1 MFIKSVAARLIAP
14 VLVSML
20 LLAILSA
27 VTLQT
32 EGRVA
37 RANQDAAHAE
47 AVMLRLAELRSLSR
61 SLQRDALNLVI
72 ESDPAERKVI
82 QGKFDTRLGKFADQ
96 LGTLQG
102 DAARYAIT
110 PAYFTSQ
117 ARVRRE
123 LTEVGRLAGAGDR
136 AAGLSHFRQRVRP
149 AERLA
154 SRIAD
159 TRIDALT
166 DEVKA
171 LHVRADTV
179 AEQGRWILI
188 GATLLLAITGLAT
201 GLYMALRTVVRPLHE
216 LRQAMGLL
224 AEGQTGRAIPHAERE
239 DEVGEMARSMVAFRD
254 QLARAEAEKT
264 AQTQL
269 IVASIGQGLSALAKG
284 DLTARIDARLDEPFA
299 RLKNDFNTAMA
310 ALHATMAR
318 VVGATSGVRAGA
330 MDIRQASDD
339 LSQRTEQQAA
349 SLEETAAAMDEITS
363 TVRQTAEGANRAN
376 RAVADARIE
385 AQQSGEIV
393 RRAVDAMAGI
403 ERTSSEISEII
414 SVIDGIAF
422 QTNLLALNAGV
433 EAARAGDAGKGFAV
447 VASEVRALAQRS
459 ADAAKD
465 VKSRILA
472 SSEQVES
479 GVSLVSETGKALER
493 IIHQIAEIST
503 LVENIASSA
512 EKQAVG
518 LQEVNT
524 AVSAMDGVTQQ
535 NAAMVEQATAA
546 ARSLAVEADGL
557 AREISR
563 FRIDNQPGHFSAPVQ
578 PVHQLQQR
586 VAAAGRRI
594 AQAARPGAAPAPTQ
608 APPASMGNAALAVSD
623 DDWTEF

>member
-117 ARVRRE
+117 AGVRRE

-188 GATLLLAITGLAT
+188 GATLLLAIAGLAT

-299 RLKNDFNTAMA
+299 RLKNDFNTAMV

-318 VVGATSGVRAGA
+318 VVGVTSGVRAGA

-349 SLEETAAAMDEITS
+349 SLEETAAAMDEITA
-363 TVRQTAEGANRAN
+363 TVRHAATGASDAALALDQTR
-376 RAVADARIE
+376 ADARDGG
-385 AQQSGEIV
+385 AVVV
-393 RRAVDAMAGI
+393 RARAAMVDI
-403 ERTSSEISEII
+403 ERASSEIEEII
-414 SVIDGIAF
+414 GVIDGIAF

-433 EAARAGDAGKGFAV
+433 EAARAGEAGRGFAV

-459 ADAAKD
+459 ADAARD
-465 VKSRILA
+465 VKQRVLA
-472 SSEQVES
+472 SAS
-479 GVSLVSETGKALER
+479 GVQNGVALVGETGVALEKINEGMGR
-493 IIHQIAEIST
+493 LGTLMTGIADDA
-503 LVENIASSA
+503 NR
-512 EKQAVG
+512 QAKG
-518 LQEVNT
+518 LGEVNT
-524 AVSAMDGVTQQ
+524 SLSQMDMVTQQ

-546 ARSLAVEADGL
+546 ARSLAEEAEQLSQAVE
-557 AREISR
+557 R
-563 FRIDNQPGHFSAPVQ
+563 FVLDMP
-578 PVHQLQQR
+578 
-586 VAAAGRRI
+586 
-594 AQAARPGAAPAPTQ
+594 PAPLRVVESVKERVV
-608 APPASMGNAALAVSD
+608 PLPVRRAANE
-623 DDWTEF
+623 DWSAF

>member
-1 MFIKSVAARLIAP
+1 
-14 VLVSML
+14 
-20 LLAILSA
+20 
-27 VTLQT
+27 
-32 EGRVA
+32 
-37 RANQDAAHAE
+37 
-47 AVMLRLAELRSLSR
+47 MLRLAELRSLSR

-72 ESDPAERKVI
+72 ESDPAERQVI
-82 QGKFDTRLGKFADQ
+82 QGKFDTRLGKFTDQ
-96 LGTLQG
+96 LDALRS

-117 ARVRRE
+117 ARVRHE
-123 LTEVGRLAGAGDR
+123 LAQVGSLADTGDR

-159 TRIDALT
+159 ARIDALT
-166 DEVKA
+166 GEVKA

-188 GATLLLAITGLAT
+188 GATVLLAIAGLAT
-201 GLYMALRTVVRPLHE
+201 GLYIALRTVVRPLHE

-264 AQTQL
+264 AQTGL

-284 DLTARIDARLDEPFA
+284 DLTARIDATLDEPFA
-299 RLKNDFNTAMA
+299 RLKSDFNAAMA

-318 VVGATSGVRAGA
+318 VVGAAGGVRAGA

-349 SLEETAAAMDEITS
+349 SLEETAAAMAEITT
-363 TVRQTAEGANRAN
+363 TVRKTAEQAGLARQMVGQAKDEVQHSG
-376 RAVADARIE
+376 RIMEDAVA
-385 AQQSGEIV
+385 
-393 RRAVDAMAGI
+393 AMNGI
-403 ERTSSEISEII
+403 ERASTEISDII

-465 VKSRILA
+465 VKARISVSA
-472 SSEQVES
+472 EQVDA
-479 GVSLVSETGKALER
+479 GVGLVNETGQALAR
-493 IIHQIAEIST
+493 IVTRITEINH
-503 LVENIASSA
+503 LINDI
-512 EKQAVG
+512 
-518 LQEVNT
+518 
-524 AVSAMDGVTQQ
+524 AVSAETQSSGLQQVNIAVGQMDMVTQQ
-535 NAAMVEQATAA
+535 NAAMVEEATAA
-546 ARSLAVEADGL
+546 VRSLAGEADEL
-557 AREISR
+557 SRQMAR
-563 FRIDNQPGHFSAPVQ
+563 FSIAHHGGRSVTNIASLDD
-578 PVHQLQQR
+578 HR
-586 VAAAGRRI
+586 YRRAAIG
-594 AQAARPGAAPAPTQ
+594 
-608 APPASMGNAALAVSD
+608 
-623 DDWTEF
+623 

>member
-72 ESDPAERKVI
+72 ECDPAERKVI

-123 LTEVGRLAGAGDR
+123 LTEVGRLAGTGDR

-154 SRIAD
+154 SKIAD
-159 TRIDALT
+159 ARIDALT

-188 GATLLLAITGLAT
+188 GATLLLAIAGLAT

-349 SLEETAAAMDEITS
+349 SLEETAAAMDEITA
-363 TVRQTAEGANRAN
+363 TVRHAATGASDAALALEQTR
-376 RAVADARIE
+376 ADARDGG
-385 AQQSGEIV
+385 AVVV
-393 RRAVDAMAGI
+393 RARAAMVDI
-403 ERTSSEISEII
+403 ERASSEIEQII
-414 SVIDGIAF
+414 GVIDGIAF

-433 EAARAGDAGKGFAV
+433 EAARAGEAGRGFAV

-459 ADAAKD
+459 ADAARD
-465 VKSRILA
+465 VKQRVLA
-472 SSEQVES
+472 SAS
-479 GVSLVSETGKALER
+479 GVRNGVALVGETGVALEKINEGMGR
-493 IIHQIAEIST
+493 LGTLMTGIADDA
-503 LVENIASSA
+503 NR
-512 EKQAVG
+512 QAKG
-518 LQEVNT
+518 LGEVNT
-524 AVSAMDGVTQQ
+524 SLSQMDMVTQQ

-546 ARSLAVEADGL
+546 ARSLAEEAEQLSQAVE
-557 AREISR
+557 R
-563 FRIDNQPGHFSAPVQ
+563 FVLDMP
-578 PVHQLQQR
+578 
-586 VAAAGRRI
+586 
-594 AQAARPGAAPAPTQ
+594 PAPLRVVESVKERVV
-608 APPASMGNAALAVSD
+608 PLPVRRAANE
-623 DDWTEF
+623 DWSAF

>member
-188 GATLLLAITGLAT
+188 GATLLLAIAGLAT

-349 SLEETAAAMDEITS
+349 SLEETAAAMDEITA
-363 TVRQTAEGANRAN
+363 TVRHAATGASDAALALEQTR
-376 RAVADARIE
+376 ADARDGG
-385 AQQSGEIV
+385 AVVV
-393 RRAVDAMAGI
+393 RARAAMVDI
-403 ERTSSEISEII
+403 ERASSEIEEII
-414 SVIDGIAF
+414 GVIDGIAF

-433 EAARAGDAGKGFAV
+433 EAARAGEAGRGFAV

-459 ADAAKD
+459 ADAARD
-465 VKSRILA
+465 VKQRVLA
-472 SSEQVES
+472 SAS
-479 GVSLVSETGKALER
+479 GVQNGVALVGETGVALEKINEGMGR
-493 IIHQIAEIST
+493 LGTLMTGIA
-503 LVENIASSA
+503 NDANR
-512 EKQAVG
+512 QAKG
-518 LQEVNT
+518 LGEVNT
-524 AVSAMDGVTQQ
+524 SLSQMDMVTQQ

-546 ARSLAVEADGL
+546 ARSLAEEAEQLSQAVE
-557 AREISR
+557 R
-563 FRIDNQPGHFSAPVQ
+563 FVLDMP
-578 PVHQLQQR
+578 
-586 VAAAGRRI
+586 
-594 AQAARPGAAPAPTQ
+594 PAPLRVVESVKERVV
-608 APPASMGNAALAVSD
+608 PLPVRRAANE
-623 DDWTEF
+623 DWSAF

>member
-72 ESDPAERKVI
+72 ESDPAERQVI
-82 QGKFDTRLGKFADQ
+82 QGKFDTRLGKFTDQ
-96 LGTLQG
+96 LDALRS

-117 ARVRRE
+117 ARVRHE
-123 LTEVGRLAGAGDR
+123 LAQVGSLADTGDR

-166 DEVKA
+166 GEVKA
-171 LHVRADTV
+171 LHIRADTV

-188 GATLLLAITGLAT
+188 GATVLLAIAGLAT
-201 GLYMALRTVVRPLHE
+201 GLYIALRTVVRPLHE

-264 AQTQL
+264 AQTGL

-284 DLTARIDARLDEPFA
+284 DLTARIDATLDEPFA
-299 RLKNDFNTAMA
+299 RLKSDFNAAMA

-318 VVGATSGVRAGA
+318 VVGAAGGVRAGA

-349 SLEETAAAMDEITS
+349 SLEETAAAMDEITA
-363 TVRQTAEGANRAN
+363 TVRHAATGATDAAHALEQTR
-376 RAVADARIE
+376 ADARDGG
-385 AQQSGEIV
+385 AVVV
-393 RRAVDAMAGI
+393 RARAAMVDIQRA
-403 ERTSSEISEII
+403 SSEIEEII
-414 SVIDGIAF
+414 GVIDGIAF

-433 EAARAGDAGKGFAV
+433 EAARAGEAGRGFAV

-459 ADAAKD
+459 ADAAQD
-465 VKSRILA
+465 VKQRVLA
-472 SSEQVES
+472 SAS
-479 GVSLVSETGKALER
+479 GVQNGVALVGETGVALEKINEGMGR
-493 IIHQIAEIST
+493 LGTLMTGIADDA
-503 LVENIASSA
+503 NR
-512 EKQAVG
+512 QAKG
-518 LQEVNT
+518 LGEVN
-524 AVSAMDGVTQQ
+524 SSLSQMDMVTQQ

-546 ARSLAVEADGL
+546 ARSLADEAEQLSQAVE
-557 AREISR
+557 R
-563 FRIDNQPGHFSAPVQ
+563 FVLDM
-578 PVHQLQQR
+578 
-586 VAAAGRRI
+586 
-594 AQAARPGAAPAPTQ
+594 APT
-608 APPASMGNAALAVSD
+608 PLRVVESEKERVVSIPVRRAANE
-623 DDWTEF
+623 DWSAF

>member
-72 ESDPAERKVI
+72 ESDPAERQVI

-96 LGTLQG
+96 LAALRG

-123 LTEVGRLAGAGDR
+123 LTEVGRLAGTGDR

-154 SRIAD
+154 SKIAD

-166 DEVKA
+166 DEVKV
-171 LHVRADTV
+171 LHVRADAVT
-179 AEQGRWILI
+179 EQGRWILI
-188 GATLLLAITGLAT
+188 GATVLLAIAGLAT

-224 AEGQTGRAIPHAERE
+224 AEGQTGRAIPHAQRE
-239 DEVGEMARSMVAFRD
+239 DEVGQMARSMVAFRD

-264 AQTQL
+264 DQTRL
-269 IVASIGQGLSALAKG
+269 IVASIGQGLAALAKG
-284 DLTARIDARLDEPFA
+284 DLTARIDARLEEPFA
-299 RLKNDFNTAMA
+299 RLKNDFNMAMA

-318 VVGATSGVRAGA
+318 VAGATSGVRAGA

-349 SLEETAAAMDEITS
+349 SLEETAAAMDEITA
-363 TVRQTAEGANRAN
+363 TVRHAATGATDAALALEETRT
-376 RAVADARIE
+376 DARDGG
-385 AQQSGEIV
+385 AVVV
-393 RRAVDAMAGI
+393 RARAAMVDIQRA
-403 ERTSSEISEII
+403 SSEIEDII
-414 SVIDGIAF
+414 GVIDGIAF

-433 EAARAGDAGKGFAV
+433 EAARAGEAGRGFAV

-459 ADAAKD
+459 ADAAQD
-465 VKSRILA
+465 VKQRVLA
-472 SSEQVES
+472 SAS
-479 GVSLVSETGKALER
+479 GVRNGVALVEGTGVALEKINDGMGR
-493 IIHQIAEIST
+493 LGTLMTGIADDA
-503 LVENIASSA
+503 NR
-512 EKQAVG
+512 QARG
-518 LQEVNT
+518 LGEVNT
-524 AVSAMDGVTQQ
+524 SLAQMDMVTQQ

-546 ARSLAVEADGL
+546 ARSLAEEAEHLSQAVE
-557 AREISR
+557 R
-563 FRIDNQPGHFSAPVQ
+563 FVLDM
-578 PVHQLQQR
+578 
-586 VAAAGRRI
+586 
-594 AQAARPGAAPAPTQ
+594 APAPLRVVGSVKERI
-608 APPASMGNAALAVSD
+608 APLPVRRAANE
-623 DDWTEF
+623 DWSAF

>member
-123 LTEVGRLAGAGDR
+123 LTEVGRLAGTGDR

-159 TRIDALT
+159 ARIDALT

-188 GATLLLAITGLAT
+188 GATLLLAIAGLAT

-216 LRQAMGLL
+216 LRQAMGQL
-224 AEGQTGRAIPHAERE
+224 AEGQTERAIPHAERE

-254 QLARAEAEKT
+254 QLARAEADKT

-349 SLEETAAAMDEITS
+349 SLEETAAAMDEITA
-363 TVRQTAEGANRAN
+363 TVRHAATGASDAALALEQTC
-376 RAVADARIE
+376 ADARDGG
-385 AQQSGEIV
+385 AVVV
-393 RRAVDAMAGI
+393 RARAAMVDI
-403 ERTSSEISEII
+403 ERASSEIEEII
-414 SVIDGIAF
+414 GVIDGIAF

-433 EAARAGDAGKGFAV
+433 EAARAGEAGRGFAV

-459 ADAAKD
+459 ADAARD
-465 VKSRILA
+465 VKQRVLA
-472 SSEQVES
+472 SAS
-479 GVSLVSETGKALER
+479 GVQNGVALVGETGVALEKINEGMGR
-493 IIHQIAEIST
+493 LGTLMTGIADDA
-503 LVENIASSA
+503 NR
-512 EKQAVG
+512 QAKG
-518 LQEVNT
+518 LGEVNT
-524 AVSAMDGVTQQ
+524 SLSQMDMVTQQ

-546 ARSLAVEADGL
+546 ARSLAEEAEQLSQAVE
-557 AREISR
+557 R
-563 FRIDNQPGHFSAPVQ
+563 FVLDMP
-578 PVHQLQQR
+578 
-586 VAAAGRRI
+586 
-594 AQAARPGAAPAPTQ
+594 PAPLRVVESVKERVV
-608 APPASMGNAALAVSD
+608 PLPVRRAANE
-623 DDWTEF
+623 DWSAF

>member
-1 MFIKSVAARLIAP
+1 M
-14 VLVSML
+14 LVSML

-188 GATLLLAITGLAT
+188 GATLLLAIAGLAT

-349 SLEETAAAMDEITS
+349 SLEETAAAMDEITA
-363 TVRQTAEGANRAN
+363 TVRHAATGASDAALALEQTR
-376 RAVADARIE
+376 ADARDGG
-385 AQQSGEIV
+385 AVVV
-393 RRAVDAMAGI
+393 RARAAMVDI
-403 ERTSSEISEII
+403 ERASSEIEEII
-414 SVIDGIAF
+414 GVIDGIAF

-433 EAARAGDAGKGFAV
+433 EAARAGEAGRGFAV

-459 ADAAKD
+459 ADAARD
-465 VKSRILA
+465 VKQRVLA
-472 SSEQVES
+472 SAS
-479 GVSLVSETGKALER
+479 GVQNGVALVGETGVALEKINEGMGR
-493 IIHQIAEIST
+493 LGTLMTGIA
-503 LVENIASSA
+503 NDANR
-512 EKQAVG
+512 QAKG
-518 LQEVNT
+518 LGEVNT
-524 AVSAMDGVTQQ
+524 SLSQMDMVTQQ

-546 ARSLAVEADGL
+546 ARSLAEEAEQLSQAVE
-557 AREISR
+557 R
-563 FRIDNQPGHFSAPVQ
+563 FVLDMP
-578 PVHQLQQR
+578 
-586 VAAAGRRI
+586 
-594 AQAARPGAAPAPTQ
+594 PAPLRVVESVKERVV
-608 APPASMGNAALAVSD
+608 PLPVRRAANE
-623 DDWTEF
+623 DWSAF

>member
-117 ARVRRE
+117 ARVRHE
-123 LTEVGRLAGAGDR
+123 LTEVGRLAGTGDR

-159 TRIDALT
+159 ARIDALT

-188 GATLLLAITGLAT
+188 GATLLLAIAGLAT

-349 SLEETAAAMDEITS
+349 SLEETAAAMDEITA
-363 TVRQTAEGANRAN
+363 TVRHAATGAGDAALALEQTR
-376 RAVADARIE
+376 ADARDGG
-385 AQQSGEIV
+385 AVVV
-393 RRAVDAMAGI
+393 RARAAMVDI
-403 ERTSSEISEII
+403 ERASSEIEEII
-414 SVIDGIAF
+414 GVIDGIAF

-433 EAARAGDAGKGFAV
+433 EAARAGEAGRGFAV

-459 ADAAKD
+459 ADAARD
-465 VKSRILA
+465 VKQRVLA
-472 SSEQVES
+472 SAS
-479 GVSLVSETGKALER
+479 GVQNGVALVGETGVALEKINEGMGR
-493 IIHQIAEIST
+493 LGTLMTGIADDA
-503 LVENIASSA
+503 NR
-512 EKQAVG
+512 QAKG
-518 LQEVNT
+518 LGEVNT
-524 AVSAMDGVTQQ
+524 SLSQMDMVTQQ

-546 ARSLAVEADGL
+546 ARSLAEEAEQLSQAVE
-557 AREISR
+557 R
-563 FRIDNQPGHFSAPVQ
+563 FVLDMP
-578 PVHQLQQR
+578 
-586 VAAAGRRI
+586 
-594 AQAARPGAAPAPTQ
+594 PAPLRVVESVKERVV
-608 APPASMGNAALAVSD
+608 PLPVRRAANE
-623 DDWTEF
+623 DWSAF

>member
-110 PAYFTSQ
+110 SAYFTSQ

-123 LTEVGRLAGAGDR
+123 LTEVGRLAGTGDR

-159 TRIDALT
+159 ARIDALT

-171 LHVRADTV
+171 LHIRADAV

-188 GATLLLAITGLAT
+188 GATLLLAIAGLAT

-216 LRQAMGLL
+216 LRQAMGML

-254 QLARAEAEKT
+254 QLTRAEAEKT

-269 IVASIGQGLSALAKG
+269 IVASIGRGLSALAKG

-310 ALHATMAR
+310 ALHETMAR

-349 SLEETAAAMDEITS
+349 SLEETAAAMDEITA
-363 TVRQTAEGANRAN
+363 TVRHAATGASDAALALEQTR
-376 RAVADARIE
+376 ADARDGG
-385 AQQSGEIV
+385 AVVV
-393 RRAVDAMAGI
+393 RARAAMVDIQRA
-403 ERTSSEISEII
+403 SSEIEEII
-414 SVIDGIAF
+414 GVIDGIAF

-433 EAARAGDAGKGFAV
+433 EAARAGEAGRGFAV

-459 ADAAKD
+459 ADAARD
-465 VKSRILA
+465 VKQRVLA
-472 SSEQVES
+472 SAS
-479 GVSLVSETGKALER
+479 GVQNGVALVGETGVALEKINEGMGR
-493 IIHQIAEIST
+493 LGTLMTGIADDA
-503 LVENIASSA
+503 NR
-512 EKQAVG
+512 QAKG
-518 LQEVNT
+518 LGEVNT
-524 AVSAMDGVTQQ
+524 SLSQMDMVTQQ

-546 ARSLAVEADGL
+546 ARSLAEEAEQLSQAVE
-557 AREISR
+557 R
-563 FRIDNQPGHFSAPVQ
+563 FVLDM
-578 PVHQLQQR
+578 
-586 VAAAGRRI
+586 
-594 AQAARPGAAPAPTQ
+594 APAPLRVVESVKERVV
-608 APPASMGNAALAVSD
+608 PLPVRRAANE
-623 DDWTEF
+623 DWSAF

>member
-349 SLEETAAAMDEITS
+349 SLEETAAAMDEITA
-363 TVRQTAEGANRAN
+363 TVRHAATGASDAALALEQTR
-376 RAVADARIE
+376 ADARDGG
-385 AQQSGEIV
+385 AVVV
-393 RRAVDAMAGI
+393 RARAAMVDI
-403 ERTSSEISEII
+403 ERASSEIEEII
-414 SVIDGIAF
+414 GVIDGIAF

-433 EAARAGDAGKGFAV
+433 EAARAGEAGRGFAV

-459 ADAAKD
+459 ADAARD
-465 VKSRILA
+465 VKQRVLA
-472 SSEQVES
+472 SAS
-479 GVSLVSETGKALER
+479 GVQNGVALVGETGVALEKINEGMGR
-493 IIHQIAEIST
+493 LGTLMTGIADDA
-503 LVENIASSA
+503 NR
-512 EKQAVG
+512 QAKG
-518 LQEVNT
+518 LGEVNT
-524 AVSAMDGVTQQ
+524 SLSQMDMVTQQ
-535 NAAMVEQATAA
+535 NAAMVEEATAA
-546 ARSLAVEADGL
+546 ARSLAEEAEQLSQAVE
-557 AREISR
+557 R
-563 FRIDNQPGHFSAPVQ
+563 FVLDMP
-578 PVHQLQQR
+578 
-586 VAAAGRRI
+586 
-594 AQAARPGAAPAPTQ
+594 PAPLRVVESVKERVV
-608 APPASMGNAALAVSD
+608 PLPVRRAANE
-623 DDWTEF
+623 DWSAF